1 MPNRQLHATVRVRR
15 RAFTRPRIERN
26 GKTTNHRTSTSTST
40 STTSVQQRA
49 PTTGACTHRAPHG
62 TPIHTCPQVLYDAR
76 DIGHAR
82 TRRTPH
88 TSRACR
94 RASLMGPSP
103 RRPRSSVLGP
113 RSSSVVVYKEPER
126 QRWCLPTIRRCRRSE
141 RMTPNVR
148 TSRSNVRPRSTTV
161 FAVFAVVG

>member
-1 MPNRQLHATVRVRR
+1 MPNRQLHATVRYRR

-26 GKTTNHRTSTSTST
+26 GKTTNHRTSTST

-88 TSRACR
+88 ASRACR

-103 RRPRSSVLGP
+103 RRPRSSVVGRRRP
-113 RSSSVVVYKEPER
+113 RSSVLGRRRSSY
-126 QRWCLPTIRRCRRSE
+126 IRNQSANDGACRRSDGVDD
-141 RMTPNVR
+141 PNE
-148 TSRSNVRPRSTTV
+148 
-161 FAVFAVVG
+161 